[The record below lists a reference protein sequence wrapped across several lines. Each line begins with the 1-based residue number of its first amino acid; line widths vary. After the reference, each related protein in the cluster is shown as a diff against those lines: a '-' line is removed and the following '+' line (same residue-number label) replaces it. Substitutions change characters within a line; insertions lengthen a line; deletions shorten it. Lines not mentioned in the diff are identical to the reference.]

1 MTTETNG
8 DNARLARLTANIARM
23 EELTRRLASALTD
36 ARTALHLDRLSE
48 FGPSPAHRRSFAPVR
63 EAAAKFGVMS

>member
-23 EELTRRLASALTD
+23 EELTRRLASALTSQKSD
-36 ARTALHLDRLSE
+36 DLSLHAPRPISMQRPL
-48 FGPSPAHRRSFAPVR
+48 GPMLR
-63 EAAAKFGVMS
+63 K